1 MVHVY
6 LRDGIISEI
15 AKKVFELDGITF
27 VEIHI
32 GNSDI
37 LGNIIYKDGKGLL
50 NIISA
55 IKKMQGVEQVVWSER
70 TYPSPLKEYKELE
83 SLKTENVLNPKHWF

>member
-1 MVHVY
+1 

-15 AKKVFELDGITF
+15 ANKVFELDGITF

-32 GNSDI
+32 GNSHI
-37 LGNIIYKDGKGLL
+37 LGNVIYKDGKRLL

-55 IKKMQGVEQVVWSER
+55 IKKIQGVEQVVWSER
-70 TYPSPLKEYKELE
+70 IYLSPLKEYKELE
-83 SLKTENVLNPKHWF
+83 SLKAENVLNPKH